1 MLGIDTERAFKAVNI
16 AVVTI
21 SDTRTLAE
29 DKSGDTLEKRIMNAG
44 HNMKERLIVKD
55 DIIAIKKKLNALI
68 LNKDI
73 DVVITTGGTG
83 ITGRDL
89 TPEVFS
95 EILEKEK
102 KLK

>member
-44 HNMKERLIVKD
+44 HNMRG
-55 DIIAIKKKLNALI
+55 ALN
-68 LNKDI
+68 
-73 DVVITTGGTG
+73 
-83 ITGRDL
+83 
-89 TPEVFS
+89 S
-95 EILEKEK
+95 
-102 KLK
+102 